1 MLALR
6 GQEPTGYLC
15 DRDDC
20 RLSVGESRTLGDRER
35 SIELRAILL
44 ITIVLWIGSFAEF
57 ALPSIKAGWG
67 VVSTRRLIA
76 LGGMGGVTIVGI
88 GLLLATIFANR
99 ATGLA
104 RVGSIGDRLRPNRM
118 PAFALWIVSLAIL
131 PLLIMSPPGRF
142 FEGLMARL
150 GAFWVLTL
158 IGAWLSLA
166 VRPGSSVVARLPAAG
181 GVLGACYQ
189 IATYLAGVSSYPF

>member
-57 ALPSIKAGWG
+57 ALPSIKAGWAF
-67 VVSTRRLIA
+67 VSTRRMIA
-76 LGGMGGVTIVGI
+76 LLGMGGVTIVGI
-88 GLLLATIFANR
+88 GLLLAAFFSDS
-99 ATGLA
+99 ATRLA
-104 RVGSIGDRLRPNRM
+104 RIASIGDRLRPNR
-118 PAFALWIVSLAIL
+118 
-131 PLLIMSPPGRF
+131 
-142 FEGLMARL
+142 
-150 GAFWVLTL
+150 
-158 IGAWLSLA
+158 
-166 VRPGSSVVARLPAAG
+166 
-181 GVLGACYQ
+181 
-189 IATYLAGVSSYPF
+189 